1 MLFFHA
7 GVRVAGSSDD
17 EGFALRAAELETVIA
32 SDLRAA
38 GARFAEVC
46 AKAQVQ
52 MHLCGLGADAD
63 SDPRPGPVP
72 SCLARSMPARE
83 SVQCCLFMP
92 QLPLAKMFVACPGP
106 SWPAAPPCGLPA
118 RGRECRKSVQIRA
131 GTVVSSTMN
140 VLFKVVIAS
149 QIVVV
154 LVRQLILRRLPLPL
168 AKAVRSA
175 GHDMAE
181 DVRGMRVPV
190 RAQRHLIK
198 AFLDGSAGLSAMHT
212 PSFLVVT
219 GPQGS
224 GKSTMLKHLLA
235 EYHDEE
241 RLVLPVVQSLN
252 PGQNLRLEALFE
264 DVLQIKNF
272 PDYSRKLPLMGL
284 MKELKGFCM
293 RKFQRPLIVYV
304 QLSTKNRGEK
314 FTMDQCDDV
323 ASELGGFART
333 ITYDYALCQFV
344 LEVSVSLIADK
355 IQERLG
361 QNRASRVLPRC
372 CNSG

>member
-1 MLFFHA
+1 M
-7 GVRVAGSSDD
+7 RVAGSSDD

-118 RGRECRKSVQIRA
+118 RGRECRKSVRIRA

-154 LVRQLILRRLPLPL
+154 LVRQLSLRRLPLPL

-181 DVRGMRVPV
+181 DVCGMRVPV

-264 DVLQIKNF
+264 DVLQIENF
-272 PDYSRKLPLMGL
+272 SRFFAEASLDGADEGAQGVLHAQVPAPPHRLRSAL
-284 MKELKGFCM
+284 
-293 RKFQRPLIVYV
+293 
-304 QLSTKNRGEK
+304 
-314 FTMDQCDDV
+314 DQEPWIHDGPV
-323 ASELGGFART
+323 
-333 ITYDYALCQFV
+333 
-344 LEVSVSLIADK
+344 
-355 IQERLG
+355 
-361 QNRASRVLPRC
+361 
-372 CNSG
+372 

>member
-1 MLFFHA
+1 
-7 GVRVAGSSDD
+7 
-17 EGFALRAAELETVIA
+17 
-32 SDLRAA
+32 
-38 GARFAEVC
+38 
-46 AKAQVQ
+46 
-52 MHLCGLGADAD
+52 
-63 SDPRPGPVP
+63 
-72 SCLARSMPARE
+72 
-83 SVQCCLFMP
+83 
-92 QLPLAKMFVACPGP
+92 
-106 SWPAAPPCGLPA
+106 
-118 RGRECRKSVQIRA
+118 
-131 GTVVSSTMN
+131 
-140 VLFKVVIAS
+140 
-149 QIVVV
+149 
-154 LVRQLILRRLPLPL
+154 
-168 AKAVRSA
+168 
-175 GHDMAE
+175 
-181 DVRGMRVPV
+181 MRVPV

-293 RKFQRPLIVYV
+293 HKSQRPLIVYL

>member
-1 MLFFHA
+1 
-7 GVRVAGSSDD
+7 
-17 EGFALRAAELETVIA
+17 
-32 SDLRAA
+32 
-38 GARFAEVC
+38 
-46 AKAQVQ
+46 
-52 MHLCGLGADAD
+52 
-63 SDPRPGPVP
+63 
-72 SCLARSMPARE
+72 
-83 SVQCCLFMP
+83 
-92 QLPLAKMFVACPGP
+92 
-106 SWPAAPPCGLPA
+106 
-118 RGRECRKSVQIRA
+118 
-131 GTVVSSTMN
+131 MN

-181 DVRGMRVPV
+181 DVCGMRVPV

-293 RKFQRPLIVYV
+293 RKSQRPLIIYL

>member
-1 MLFFHA
+1 M
-7 GVRVAGSSDD
+7 
-17 EGFALRAAELETVIA
+17 
-32 SDLRAA
+32 
-38 GARFAEVC
+38 
-46 AKAQVQ
+46 
-52 MHLCGLGADAD
+52 
-63 SDPRPGPVP
+63 P
-72 SCLARSMPARE
+72 SCLARSMPAQE
-83 SVQCCLFMP
+83 SLQRCLFMP

-106 SWPAAPPCGLPA
+106 RWPAATPCGLPA
-118 RGRECRKSVQIRA
+118 RGRECRKSVRIRA

-198 AFLDGSAGLSAMHT
+198 AFLDGSAGLSAMHS

-235 EYHDEE
+235 E
-241 RLVLPVVQSLN
+241 
-252 PGQNLRLEALFE
+252 
-264 DVLQIKNF
+264 
-272 PDYSRKLPLMGL
+272 
-284 MKELKGFCM
+284 
-293 RKFQRPLIVYV
+293 
-304 QLSTKNRGEK
+304 
-314 FTMDQCDDV
+314 
-323 ASELGGFART
+323 
-333 ITYDYALCQFV
+333 
-344 LEVSVSLIADK
+344 
-355 IQERLG
+355 
-361 QNRASRVLPRC
+361 
-372 CNSG
+372 